1 MIMIGEAYGKKL
13 IMMTPSTTQLIGLS
27 ATINKPENLCKFM
40 SSSNK
45 LVTML
50 CPNKKRVV
58 PLEHYAYFTAHNNVL
73 RKFDTKTRDIFEK
86 ICDKPKLIKS
96 TEEPQFNDSVYHK
109 IKDLHDLLYK
119 NNLQRIN
126 KHFVI
131 NNMVK
136 YLKKMIYCQD

>member
-1 MIMIGEAYGKKL
+1 
-13 IMMTPSTTQLIGLS
+13 
-27 ATINKPENLCKFM
+27 M

-86 ICDKPKLIKS
+86 CDKPKLIKS

-119 NNLQRIN
+119 NNLQKRIN

-131 NNMVK
+131 NNTVK
-136 YLKKMIYCQD
+136 HPKK